1 MLVGPRQAG
10 KTTLM
15 TGLMEELAVKSEKS
29 IYLNLDNEKEKRFFA
44 SQSSLVDKI
53 RTVLGEKKGYV
64 FIDEIQRK
72 EDAGIFIKGIYDMK
86 LPYKFIITGSGSIE
100 LKEKVYESLAGRKRL
115 FEIYPLS
122 FEEFVNYKTEYKYQ
136 NKLENYLDINGDE
149 RRSFLEEY
157 LKFGGY
163 PKVVLSK
170 TSEEKNIAI
179 EDIYK
184 SFIEKDIQALLK
196 VEKSDVFLVL
206 LRVLASQNSRILNY
220 TELSNTLKLSL
231 PTLKKYLWY
240 LQKTYI
246 LEKSSPFF
254 RNVRK
259 EITKSPIMYFV
270 DFGFRN
276 YALGSLENYE
286 MEKGFVFQNFVFN
299 NLRDLL
305 KHQNIRKGFWRTKQG
320 GEVDIILDAYP
331 KPIPIEVK
339 YSSLDKLSVSRSLR
353 SFIEKYK
360 PPKAFVVNL
369 SLEENLKIGNTVVE
383 LVPFFK
389 LAKVVSEPTTG
400 VPPAPTVPAEEA
412 PIPGV

>member
-1 MLVGPRQAG
+1 MLIKRSVFADLVKHLENEEITMLVGPRQAG

-15 TGLMEELAVKSEKS
+15 TGLINVLEIKGKKCL
-29 IYLNLDNEKEKRFFA
+29 YLNLDNEKEERFFI
-44 SQSSLVDKI
+44 SQSSLIAKI
-53 RTVLGEKKGYV
+53 KAVFGEAKGYV

-100 LKEKVYESLAGRKRL
+100 LKEKVYESLSGRKRL

-122 FEEFVNYKTEYKYQ
+122 FSEFVNYKTGYEYEDRFQ
-136 NKLENYLDINGDE
+136 EYLDINESE
-149 RRSFLEEY
+149 RKEFLEEY

-170 TSEEKNIAI
+170 TSQEKNIAI
-179 EDIYK
+179 EDVYK

-196 VEKSDVFLVL
+196 VEKSDVFLDL

-254 RNVRK
+254 
-259 EITKSPIMYFV
+259 
-270 DFGFRN
+270 
-276 YALGSLENYE
+276 
-286 MEKGFVFQNFVFN
+286 
-299 NLRDLL
+299 
-305 KHQNIRKGFWRTKQG
+305 
-320 GEVDIILDAYP
+320 
-331 KPIPIEVK
+331 
-339 YSSLDKLSVSRSLR
+339 
-353 SFIEKYK
+353 
-360 PPKAFVVNL
+360 
-369 SLEENLKIGNTVVE
+369 
-383 LVPFFK
+383 
-389 LAKVVSEPTTG
+389 
-400 VPPAPTVPAEEA
+400 
-412 PIPGV
+412 

>member
-1 MLVGPRQAG
+1 MIIKRSIFPDLIDHLKNEEITMLVGPRQAG

-15 TGLMEELAVKSEKS
+15 TGLINELEIKGKKCL
-29 IYLNLDNEKEKRFFA
+29 YLNLDNEKEERFFV
-44 SQSSLVDKI
+44 SQSSLIAEIKAVF
-53 RTVLGEKKGYV
+53 GEERGYV

-72 EDAGIFIKGIYDMK
+72 ENAGIFIKGIYDMK
-86 LPYKFIITGSGSIE
+86 LPYKFVITGSGSIE
-100 LKEKVYESLAGRKRL
+100 LKEKVYESLSGRKRL

-122 FEEFVNYKTEYKYQ
+122 FSEFVNYKTGYKYEDRLQ
-136 NKLENYLDINGDE
+136 EYLDINGGE
-149 RRSFLEEY
+149 RKEFLEEY

-170 TSEEKNIAI
+170 TSQEKNIAI

-196 VEKSDVFLVL
+196 VEKSDVFLDL
-206 LRVLASQNSRILNY
+206 LRVLASQNSRIVNY

-276 YALGSLENYE
+276 YALGSLGNYE
-286 MEKGFVFQNFVFN
+286 MEKGFVFQNFIFN

-320 GEVDIILDAYP
+320 GEVDIVLDAFP

-339 YSSLDKLSVSRSLR
+339 YSLLDKLSLSRSLR
-353 SFIEKYK
+353 SFIEKYQ
-360 PPKAFVVNL
+360 PQKAFIVNL
-369 SLEENLKIGNTVVE
+369 SLKEGLKIGKTIVE
-383 LVPFFK
+383 AIPFFE
-389 LAKVVSEPTTG
+389 LARVIS
-400 VPPAPTVPAEEA
+400 
-412 PIPGV
+412 

>member
-10 KTTLM
+10 KTTLII
-15 TGLMEELAVKSEKS
+15 GLINELGIKCKKSL
-29 IYLNLDNEKEKRFFA
+29 YLNLDNEKEKRFFV
-44 SQSSLVDKI
+44 SQSSLIAKI
-53 RTVLGEKKGYV
+53 KAVFGEEKGYV

-86 LPYKFIITGSGSIE
+86 LPYKFVITGSGSIE
-100 LKEKVYESLAGRKRL
+100 LKEKIYESLAGRKRL

-122 FEEFVNYKTEYKYQ
+122 FEEFVNYKTGYEYEDRLQ
-136 NKLENYLDINGDE
+136 EYLNINEDE
-149 RRSFLEEY
+149 RKGLLEEY

-163 PKVVLSK
+163 PKVVLSE
-170 TSEEKNIAI
+170 TFEEKNITI
-179 EDIYK
+179 SDIYK
-184 SFIEKDIQALLK
+184 SFIEKDIQALLR
-196 VEKSDVFLVL
+196 VEKSDVFLDL
-206 LRVLASQNSRILNY
+206 LRVLASQNSRIINY

-276 YALGSLENYE
+276 YALGSLGNYE
-286 MEKGFVFQNFVFN
+286 MEKGFVFQNFIYN
-299 NLRDLL
+299 SLRDLL
-305 KHQNIRKGFWRTKQG
+305 IHHNIRKGFWRTKQG
-320 GEVDIILDAYP
+320 GEVDIVLDAFP

-339 YSSLDKLSVSRSLR
+339 YSSLDKLTVSRSLR
-353 SFIEKYK
+353 SFIEKYQ
-360 PPKAFVVNL
+360 PQKAYIVNL
-369 SLEENLKIGNTVVE
+369 SLEESLKIGRTVVE
-383 LVPFFK
+383 AIPFFK
-389 LAKVVSEPTTG
+389 ISKV
-400 VPPAPTVPAEEA
+400 
-412 PIPGV
+412 II

>member
-1 MLVGPRQAG
+1 
-10 KTTLM
+10 
-15 TGLMEELAVKSEKS
+15 
-29 IYLNLDNEKEKRFFA
+29 
-44 SQSSLVDKI
+44 
-53 RTVLGEKKGYV
+53 LGEEKGYV

-72 EDAGIFIKGIYDMK
+72 EDAGIFIKGIYDME
-86 LPYKFIITGSGSIE
+86 LPYKFVITGSGSIE

-122 FEEFVNYKTEYKYQ
+122 FEEFVNYKTEYKNE
-136 NKLENYLDINGDE
+136 NKLEDYLDVNKDE
-149 RRSFLEEY
+149 RRDLLEEY

-163 PKVVLSK
+163 PKIVLSE
-170 TSEEKNIAI
+170 TSEEKNITI

-184 SFIEKDIQALLK
+184 SFIEKDIQALLR
-196 VEKSDVFLVL
+196 VEKSDIFLDL
-206 LRVLASQNSRILNY
+206 LRVLASQNGRIINY

-240 LQKTYI
+240 LEKTYI

-259 EITKSPIMYFV
+259 EITKSPIMYFI

-276 YALGSLENYE
+276 YALGSLGNYE
-286 MEKGFVFQNFVFN
+286 MEKGFVFQNFIFN

-305 KHQNIRKGFWRTKQG
+305 KHRNIRKDFWRTKQG
-320 GEVDIILDAYP
+320 GEVDIVLDAYP

-360 PPKAFVVNL
+360 PQRAFIVNL
-369 SLEENLKIGNTVVE
+369 SLEERLKVGETQVE
-383 LVPFFK
+383 ALPFFK
-389 LAKVVSEPTTG
+389 LSKIIES
-400 VPPAPTVPAEEA
+400 
-412 PIPGV
+412 

>member
-1 MLVGPRQAG
+1 MIKRSVFSDLIDHLQNREITMLVGPRQAG

-15 TGLMEELAVKSEKS
+15 VGLINELKIKGKQSL
-29 IYLNLDNEKEKRFFA
+29 YLNLDNEKEKRFFV
-44 SQSSLVDKI
+44 SQSSLVEKI
-53 RTVLGEKKGYV
+53 KGVLGEEKGYV

-72 EDAGIFIKGIYDMK
+72 EDAGIFIKGIYDME
-86 LPYKFIITGSGSIE
+86 LPYKFVITGSGSIE

-122 FEEFVNYKTEYKYQ
+122 FEEFVNYKTEYKNE
-136 NKLENYLDINGDE
+136 NKLEDYLDVNKDE
-149 RRSFLEEY
+149 RRDLLEEY

-163 PKVVLSK
+163 PKIVLSE
-170 TSEEKNIAI
+170 TSEEKNITI

-184 SFIEKDIQALLK
+184 SFIEKDIQALLR
-196 VEKSDVFLVL
+196 VEKSDIFLDL
-206 LRVLASQNSRILNY
+206 LRVLASQNGRIINY

-240 LQKTYI
+240 LEKTYI

-259 EITKSPIMYFV
+259 EITKSPIMYFI

-276 YALGSLENYE
+276 YALGSLGNYE
-286 MEKGFVFQNFVFN
+286 MEKGFVFQNFIFN

-305 KHQNIRKGFWRTKQG
+305 KHRNIRKDFWRTKQG
-320 GEVDIILDAYP
+320 GEVDIVLDAYP

-360 PPKAFVVNL
+360 PQRAFIVNL
-369 SLEENLKIGNTVVE
+369 SLEERLKVGETQVE
-383 LVPFFK
+383 ALPFFK
-389 LAKVVSEPTTG
+389 LSKIIES
-400 VPPAPTVPAEEA
+400 
-412 PIPGV
+412 